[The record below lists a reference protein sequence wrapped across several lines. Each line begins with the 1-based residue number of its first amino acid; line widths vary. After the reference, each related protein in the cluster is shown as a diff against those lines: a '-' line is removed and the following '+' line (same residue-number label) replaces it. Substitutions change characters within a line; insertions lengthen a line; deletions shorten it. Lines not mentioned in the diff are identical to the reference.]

1 MRSRFVIDPRGS
13 AQVREGFKIA
23 LTMNHDI
30 REIDRTVA
38 IAFTTHYRR
47 SQQFDPGN
55 RLIRFPDV
63 GQTTNP
69 ADVNLPRIQQAFTF
83 LPGDVVNKL
92 RGYLQP
98 LGKILCTL
106 TADGVS
112 ILSHACGDTQSIHST
127 SIKKRALLYEK
138 GSGIARL
145 WIYQAK
151 NFQLKPY
158 ISPKARESLTESV

>member
-55 RLIRFPDV
+55 RLIRFLDV

-83 LPGDVVNKL
+83 LPGDVVYKL
-92 RGYLQP
+92 SGTVIR
-98 LGKILCTL
+98 LG
-106 TADGVS
+106 S
-112 ILSHACGDTQSIHST
+112 IMF
-127 SIKKRALLYEK
+127 
-138 GSGIARL
+138 
-145 WIYQAK
+145 
-151 NFQLKPY
+151 NF
-158 ISPKARESLTESV
+158 TC

>member
-38 IAFTTHYRR
+38 IAFTAHYRR
-47 SQQFDPGN
+47 SQQFDPGR

-69 ADVNLPRIQQAFTF
+69 TDVDLPRIQQAFTF

-98 LGKILCTL
+98 LGNISGNL
-106 TADGVS
+106 TADEVC
-112 ILSHACGDTQSIHST
+112 ILGHARGDSQRLHST
-127 SIKKRALLYEK
+127 SIKKKEALV
-138 GSGIARL
+138 G
-145 WIYQAK
+145 
-151 NFQLKPY
+151 
-158 ISPKARESLTESV
+158 

>member
-1 MRSRFVIDPRGS
+1 MRSRFVIDPSGS
-13 AQVREGFKIA
+13 TQVRECFKIA

-38 IAFTTHYRR
+38 IAFTAHYRG

-55 RLIRFPDV
+55 RLIRFPYV

-69 ADVNLPRIQQAFTF
+69 ADVDLLRIQEAFTF

-98 LGKILCTL
+98 LGNILGNL
-106 TADGVS
+106 TADEVS
-112 ILSHACGDTQSIHST
+112 VLCHA
-127 SIKKRALLYEK
+127 
-138 GSGIARL
+138 
-145 WIYQAK
+145 
-151 NFQLKPY
+151 
-158 ISPKARESLTESV
+158 